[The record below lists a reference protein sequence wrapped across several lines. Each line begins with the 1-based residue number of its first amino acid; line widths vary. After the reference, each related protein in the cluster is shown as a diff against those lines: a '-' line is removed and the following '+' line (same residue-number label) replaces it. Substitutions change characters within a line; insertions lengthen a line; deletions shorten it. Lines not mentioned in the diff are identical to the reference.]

1 MDNNIEDN
9 EQYRQY
15 FNQLIDLDKSDLED
29 MVNHIE
35 IPLSHGIVV
44 GAPRGMVGAG
54 APASPIAQI
63 FSLFRRKPKP
73 DQNMTPAQALE
84 EKCGGIMADKEKEI
98 KAIVNSHTM
107 SGRAWADCCYDIVQL
122 VAPVV
127 AQMMFGIPGLAI
139 VGGILIVCKKR
150 YAHFFAEAQ
159 PALTME
165 SRVERIEK

>member
-35 IPLSHGIVV
+35 IPRSPGIGM
-44 GAPRGMVGAG
+44 GAPSNMVGAE
-54 APASPIAQI
+54 APAGPIAQL
-63 FSLFRRKPKP
+63 FSLFRRK
-73 DQNMTPAQALE
+73 MTQAQALE
-84 EKCGGIMADKEKEI
+84 EKCGGVMAVKEKEI

-150 YAHFFAEAQ
+150 YAHFFAESQ

-165 SRVERIEK
+165 SRVEKIEK

>member
-1 MDNNIEDN
+1 
-9 EQYRQY
+9 
-15 FNQLIDLDKSDLED
+15 
-29 MVNHIE
+29 
-35 IPLSHGIVV
+35 
-44 GAPRGMVGAG
+44 
-54 APASPIAQI
+54 
-63 FSLFRRKPKP
+63 
-73 DQNMTPAQALE
+73 
-84 EKCGGIMADKEKEI
+84 MADKEKEI

-150 YAHFFAEAQ
+150 YAHFFAESQ

-165 SRVERIEK
+165 SKIERIEK

>member
-15 FNQLIDLDKSDLED
+15 FNQLVDLDKSDLED

-35 IPLSHGIVV
+35 IPLSHGIVLS
-44 GAPRGMVGAG
+44 ANFA
-54 APASPIAQI
+54 APAGPIAQI

-73 DQNMTPAQALE
+73 AQNMTPAQALE

-165 SRVERIEK
+165 SKVERIGK